1 MIRRR
6 TGATFTLMTVK
17 KCQFIGKPSNRS
29 LHECSRRKLEQG
41 NMLITESYFT
51 TTISTLKDD
60 SDESLI
66 LACRR
71 GNAEAWGA
79 LVNRYQRLIYTIPR
93 RAGLDEDQAAEVF
106 QRTFVRLLENLDRI
120 RQPESIHAW
129 LVTTARRETLQLIRE
144 ECAEQSLSPKVED
157 LDDGPSREAIPDDQ
171 PLPGETLERLEE
183 QHLVRMAIAEMDQR
197 SQDLL
202 NLLYYHPLS
211 YAEIAGLLQIPEG
224 SLGPTRARCLE
235 KLRRSLERRGF

>member
-1 MIRRR
+1 M
-6 TGATFTLMTVK
+6 V
-17 KCQFIGKPSNRS
+17 
-29 LHECSRRKLEQG
+29 
-41 NMLITESYFT
+41 ITQSHYVTSF
-51 TTISTLKDD
+51 STLDD
-60 SDESLI
+60 ASDESLV

-71 GNAEAWGA
+71 GDGTAWDV

-93 RAGLDEDQAAEVF
+93 RAGLDEDRAAEVF
-106 QRTFVRLLENLDRI
+106 QRTFVRLLESLGRI

-144 ECAEQSLSPKVED
+144 ESAQQSLSSRREN
-157 LDDGPSREAIPDDQ
+157 LDEAPASEAIPDEG
-171 PLPGETLERLEE
+171 PLPGETLERLED

-211 YAEIAGLLQIPEG
+211 YAEIAALLDIPEG

-235 KLRRSLERRGF
+235 KLRRLLERKGL

>member
-1 MIRRR
+1 VI
-6 TGATFTLMTVK
+6 TQSYYATTF
-17 KCQFIGKPSNRS
+17 
-29 LHECSRRKLEQG
+29 
-41 NMLITESYFT
+41 
-51 TTISTLKDD
+51 STLEEA
-60 SDESLI
+60 SDESLV

-71 GNAEAWGA
+71 GHSDAWDA

-106 QRTFVRLLENLDRI
+106 QRTFVRLVENLDRI

-144 ECAEQSLSPKVED
+144 ECVEVSWSSRKEN
-157 LDDGPSREAIPDDQ
+157 LDDGPTSEAIPDNE

-183 QHLVRMAIAEMDQR
+183 QHLVRMAIATMDER
-197 SQDLL
+197 SRDLL
-202 NLLYYHPLS
+202 TLLYYHPLS
-211 YAEIAGLLQIPEG
+211 YAEIAALLHIPEG

-235 KLRRSLERRGF
+235 KLRRLLERKGF

>member
-1 MIRRR
+1 MVI
-6 TGATFTLMTVK
+6 TQSYYTTTFTT
-17 KCQFIGKPSNRS
+17 
-29 LHECSRRKLEQG
+29 LE
-41 NMLITESYFT
+41 EA
-51 TTISTLKDD
+51 
-60 SDESLI
+60 SDESLV

-71 GNAEAWGA
+71 GDEDAWDV

-144 ECAEQSLSPKVED
+144 ERREVSLSPKKET
-157 LDDGPSREAIPDDQ
+157 LDDGPTIEVIPDNG

-183 QHLVRMAIAEMDQR
+183 QHLVRMAIAAMDER
-197 SQDLL
+197 SRDLL
-202 NLLYYHPLS
+202 TLLYYHPLS
-211 YAEIAGLLQIPEG
+211 YAEIAALLDIPEG

-235 KLRRSLERRGF
+235 KLRCLLERKGF

>member
-1 MIRRR
+1 M
-6 TGATFTLMTVK
+6 V
-17 KCQFIGKPSNRS
+17 
-29 LHECSRRKLEQG
+29 
-41 NMLITESYFT
+41 ITDSYY
-51 TTISTLKDD
+51 TTIFKTLEEV

-71 GNAEAWGA
+71 GNADAWDV

-129 LVTTARRETLQLIRE
+129 LVTTARRETLQLLRE
-144 ECAEQSLSPKVED
+144 EYNDGSFSPKRENR
-157 LDDGPSREAIPDDQ
+157 DDGPASESILDDK

-183 QHLVRMAIAEMDQR
+183 QHILRLAMAAMDER
-197 SQDLL
+197 SRDLL
-202 NLLYYHPLS
+202 TLLYYHPLS
-211 YAEIAGLLQIPEG
+211 YAEIAALLQIPEG

-235 KLRRSLERRGF
+235 KLRRLLEQKGF

>member
-1 MIRRR
+1 M
-6 TGATFTLMTVK
+6 V
-17 KCQFIGKPSNRS
+17 
-29 LHECSRRKLEQG
+29 
-41 NMLITESYFT
+41 ITDSYY
-51 TTISTLKDD
+51 TTIFKTLEEV

-71 GNAEAWGA
+71 GNADAWDV

-129 LVTTARRETLQLIRE
+129 LVTTARRETLQLLRE
-144 ECAEQSLSPKVED
+144 EYNDGSFSPKRENRD
-157 LDDGPSREAIPDDQ
+157 DGTASESILDDK

-183 QHLVRMAIAEMDQR
+183 QHILRMAMAAMDER
-197 SQDLL
+197 SRDLL
-202 NLLYYHPLS
+202 TLLYYHPLS
-211 YAEIAGLLQIPEG
+211 YAEIAALLQIPEG

-235 KLRRSLERRGF
+235 KLRRLLEQKGF

>member
-1 MIRRR
+1 MI
-6 TGATFTLMTVK
+6 T
-17 KCQFIGKPSNRS
+17 Q
-29 LHECSRRKLEQG
+29 
-41 NMLITESYFT
+41 SYYT
-51 TTISTLKDD
+51 TTFSTLEEA
-60 SDESLI
+60 SDESLV

-71 GNAEAWGA
+71 GDADAWDV

-93 RAGLDEDQAAEVF
+93 RAGLDEDRAAEVF

-144 ECAEQSLSPKVED
+144 EYAERSFSPSKENRED
-157 LDDGPSREAIPDDQ
+157 VSADETTPDQ
-171 PLPGETLERLEE
+171 NPLPGEALERLEE
-183 QHLVRMAIAEMDQR
+183 QHLVRMAMAEMDQR
-197 SQDLL
+197 SRDML

-211 YAEIAGLLQIPEG
+211 YAEIAALLHIPEG

-235 KLRRSLERRGF
+235 KLRRLLEQKGF